1 MNYSPANRN
10 TGFAAAG
17 GVQLMD
23 CGQGTLVCLERV
35 KYFNRQLLTA
45 DDMTTEQNYFLQK
58 LRRHNRFLHGWGVV
72 CGLQVTAAPTA
83 ALPWQ
88 VRIESG
94 YALGP
99 YGDEIFVGE
108 PFLLDL
114 AKCGPNAG
122 TDPCEPGLLGTGT
135 GGVGASVYVAIR
147 YAECLARPV
156 LAMPP
161 GCGCDEEPCEFSRI
175 CDSFE
180 VQCLPQ
186 LPPSP
191 PPGPTLCDIVQG
203 GQIIPCPPCPD
214 DPWVVLALV
223 NLPAA
228 PSTDIGSS
236 NIDNISVR
244 RIVFSAAVLQEQLI
258 ECCCGPQSS
267 SSSSSSSSSTTSTVD
282 LQSILVRQTG
292 APDGAFSSNAQIG
305 VFQPPA
311 HWDFKLTLTGPA
323 PAGGLSVTIASDHT
337 NVTKP
342 PSPVTV
348 PVGQS
353 SLIIPNVPANPNIPP
368 AIVVKI
374 MAKGRVN
381 TSTATLIFD

>member
-10 TGFAAAG
+10 TVFAATG
-17 GVQLMD
+17 GVQLID
-23 CGQGTLVCLERV
+23 CGQGTPVCLERV

-72 CGLQVTAAPTA
+72 CGLQVTPAPTA

-88 VRIESG
+88 VQIGPG
-94 YALGP
+94 YALTP
-99 YGDEIFVGE
+99 PGDEVLVAV

-122 TDPCEPGLLGTGT
+122 TDPCEPGLLGPGT

-161 GCGCDEEPCEFSRI
+161 GCGCDEELCEFSRI

-223 NLPAA
+223 TLPAA
-228 PSTDIGSS
+228 PSTDIGASD
-236 NIDNISVR
+236 IDNISVR

-258 ECCCGPQSS
+258 ECCCGPQP
-267 SSSSSSSSSTTSTVD
+267 SSSSSSSSSTVVSTVD
-282 LQSILVRQTG
+282 LKSILVRQTG
-292 APDGAFSSNAQIG
+292 APDDAFSSNVQISE
-305 VFQPPA
+305 FRPPS
-311 HWDFKLTLTGPA
+311 WDYKLTLSGPA
-323 PAGGLSVTIASDHT
+323 PAGGLSVPVASDHT
-337 NVTKP
+337 EVTAP

-348 PVGQS
+348 PAGQS
-353 SLIIPNVPANPNIPP
+353 SLVITNLAAHPRTLP
-368 AIVVKI
+368 VVVTI
-374 MAKGRVN
+374 TAKGRVN
-381 TSTATLIFD
+381 KSTATLTFV